1 MLLNSF
7 SNEEKDGNSEDE
19 TRKTKVQL
27 ALDRFRRAFS
37 FMAHALRNFCCKRCR
52 RQNSPKPK
60 EAMEGFAGENKD
72 RTLPDAQ
79 AWKEY
84 DSEMTLYSEQ
94 AGAPLAPLAEEEDDM
109 ECCGER
115 GAPPTSQPGAGVQV
129 QKEGPHIT

>member
-1 MLLNSF
+1 
-7 SNEEKDGNSEDE
+7 
-19 TRKTKVQL
+19 
-27 ALDRFRRAFS
+27 
-37 FMAHALRNFCCKRCR
+37 
-52 RQNSPKPK
+52 
-60 EAMEGFAGENKD
+60 MEGFAGENKD